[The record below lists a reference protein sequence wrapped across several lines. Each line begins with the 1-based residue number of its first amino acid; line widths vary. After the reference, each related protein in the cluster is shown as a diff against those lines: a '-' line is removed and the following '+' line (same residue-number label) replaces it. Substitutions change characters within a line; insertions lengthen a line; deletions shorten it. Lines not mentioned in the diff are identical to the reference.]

1 MSMFRKH
8 SMKSSMLNKEEK
20 PTSNF
25 SQDRQGCAIF
35 SQEVMFKHDGFK
47 QKD

>member
-8 SMKSSMLNKEEK
+8 SMKSLMLNKEEK
-20 PTSNF
+20 STSNF
-25 SQDRQGCAIF
+25 SQDRQGCVIF